1 MIDMILNTPLDVN
14 FNSIRDSFW
23 RKANGVILALL
34 PFLIVSVSLKTPS
47 EEILL
52 SPFSNNLLKRRYR
65 FYNKYYYNRF
75 QIRKEKHG
83 NFYIKSNILVNTW

>member
-23 RKANGVILALL
+23 RKAIDVILALL
-34 PFLIVSVSLKTPS
+34 PFLIVSVSLKTTF

-52 SPFSNNLLKRRYR
+52 SPFSNNLLKRR
-65 FYNKYYYNRF
+65 
-75 QIRKEKHG
+75 
-83 NFYIKSNILVNTW
+83 